1 MITITEHDG
10 THSKLGRDRLT
21 LPRCY
26 ALRPRSSSS
35 SGRLGSR
42 PCRPLLLPSFLHS
55 GNSPDEP
62 APSDG
67 RTDRPTDDLERYES
81 DRCGREVGRTA
92 GGTNYSLCS
101 MSAIVTSSLFAS
113 LFCPFA
119 KERDRFSSQAS
130 GSLIEAPQRA
140 HCPPAWLGMLVAG
153 RHSLR
158 RRLGPPPRPAGG
170 VRVREANELKLT
182 TVTVRVHKALGLPHH
197 ICPHT
202 ATMYRS
208 VVRRYVSIM
217 LVFTVSLAPAF
228 SFLPA
233 PLGYM

>member
-1 MITITEHDG
+1 MGGPT
-10 THSKLGRDRLT
+10 DR
-21 LPRCY
+21 
-26 ALRPRSSSS
+26 RPRKV
-35 SGRLGSR
+35 RVR
-42 PCRPLLLPSFLHS
+42 QRR
-55 GNSPDEP
+55 
-62 APSDG
+62 ARG
-67 RTDRPTDDLERYES
+67 RTHR
-81 DRCGREVGRTA
+81 GRT
-92 GGTNYSLCS
+92 NYTLCS
-101 MSAIVTSSLFAS
+101 MSAMVTSSLFAS

-130 GSLIEAPQRA
+130 GSLIEAPHRA

-170 VRVREANELKLT
+170 VRVRGREANELTLT

-217 LVFTVSLAPAF
+217 LVFTLAPAF

-233 PLGYM
+233 PLL